1 MEPSAVAAIEEQAR
15 SEAREAY
22 RTYLAVLTP
31 VEGTDKHFKGVG
43 LARTIW
49 TALDRGLDEAVDAS
63 LATLAGFR
71 LGDMLGEAPELQTP
85 DFVDLASAYVA
96 VFGPEFRRIQR
107 AMRAPG
113 PEKDAMF
120 AYLMADDGGGSLRP
134 WAKAFASAEAPSGW
148 ERSVQAAAA
157 RDEEAKARLEPR

>member
-1 MEPSAVAAIEEQAR
+1 MEPEAVAAIEEQAR

-31 VEGTDKHFKGVG
+31 VEGTESHFKGVG

-49 TALDRGLDEAVDAS
+49 RALDRGLDQALDAS

-71 LGDMLGEAPELQTP
+71 LGDMITEAPGLQTP
-85 DFVDLASAYVA
+85 DLVDLASAYIA
-96 VFGPEFRRIQR
+96 AFGPEFPRIQR

-120 AYLMADDGGGSLRP
+120 AYLMADEGGGSLRP
-134 WAKAFASAEAPSGW
+134 WAKAFASAENPSGW
-148 ERSVQAAAA
+148 ERLVQAAAA
-157 RDEEAKARLEPR
+157 RDEEEKARS